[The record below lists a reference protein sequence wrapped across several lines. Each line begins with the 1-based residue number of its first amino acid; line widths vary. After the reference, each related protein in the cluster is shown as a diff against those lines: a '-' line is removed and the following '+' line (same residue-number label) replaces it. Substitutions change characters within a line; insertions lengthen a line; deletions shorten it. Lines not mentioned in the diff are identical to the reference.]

1 MESGKALVQPKK
13 TDPKKVVPK
22 SPMAGSLAS
31 RKLKSF
37 AGKGSPKRRPSP
49 KPSNTNVPQMEEVT
63 KTSTT
68 IRRRRLPRQRSLR
81 KVRRSPGSHLI
92 PPHEDLILELSRG
105 GSEGDSSSTGRDV

>member
-1 MESGKALVQPKK
+1 
-13 TDPKKVVPK
+13 
-22 SPMAGSLAS
+22 MAGSLAS

-68 IRRRRLPRQRSLR
+68 IKKK
-81 KVRRSPGSHLI
+81 KVTKAAKPKEGEEESRISPD
-92 PPHEDLILELSRG
+92 PPA
-105 GSEGDSSSTGRDV
+105 